1 MALFKGIFKDPYVI
15 NRPQFI
21 SCFYRPLYWYDP
33 SKPQLNS
40 HSHFLINLSVNNFEG
55 MISTGAIF
63 WKLPTLNSIP
73 FMFLETALL
82 SVFLLFISHTFEF
95 SSFLM
100 LSMALDQTHL
110 EKEMSRDTG
119 ILETEYKMANMQM
132 ACW

>member
-1 MALFKGIFKDPYVI
+1 
-15 NRPQFI
+15 
-21 SCFYRPLYWYDP
+21 
-33 SKPQLNS
+33 
-40 HSHFLINLSVNNFEG
+40 